1 MSLPKK
7 NIRSVRFSDEMME
20 LIEQQVGAN
29 FTQKFERL
37 VYNAYML
44 SAQKE
49 EYIKSLDS
57 EIERRAKR
65 LRDLNEELYKLQ
77 SFVTEIGRK
86 IKVCNKYFDDFIEG
100 DL

>member
-20 LIEQQVGAN
+20 LIEQQVGSN

-44 SAQKE
+44 SSEKE
-49 EYIKSLDS
+49 KEIQRLDG
-57 EIERRAKR
+57 IIAERRKQLEKYNHELHR
-65 LRDLNEELYKLQ
+65 LMPFVDNLKNRLELLN
-77 SFVTEIGRK
+77 R
-86 IKVCNKYFDDFIEG
+86 YFDDFIEG

>member
-20 LIEQQVGAN
+20 LIESQVGSN

-44 SAQKE
+44 SSEKE
-49 EYIKSLDS
+49 KEIQRLDG
-57 EIERRAKR
+57 IIAERRKQLEKYNHELCQLMPFVDNLKNR
-65 LRDLNEELYKLQ
+65 LKLLN
-77 SFVTEIGRK
+77 R
-86 IKVCNKYFDDFIEG
+86 YFDDFIEG

>member
-20 LIEQQVGAN
+20 LIESQIGSN

-44 SAQKE
+44 SSEKE
-49 EYIKSLDS
+49 KEIQWLDG
-57 EIERRAKR
+57 IIAERRKQLEKYNHELRQLMPFVDNLKNR
-65 LRDLNEELYKLQ
+65 LKLLN
-77 SFVTEIGRK
+77 R
-86 IKVCNKYFDDFIEG
+86 YFDDFVEG

>member
-7 NIRSVRFSDEMME
+7 NIRSVRFSDEMIE
-20 LIEQQVGAN
+20 LIEQQIGTN

-49 EYIKSLDS
+49 TEIKRLDQ
-57 EIERRAKR
+57 EIARRMKQ
-65 LRDLNEELYKLQ
+65 LRDLNAELIKLRP
-77 SFVTEIGRK
+77 FVAEIGRK
-86 IKVCNKYFDDFIEG
+86 LKVCNKYFDEFIEG